1 MESAY
6 PPRRRR
12 RRRRSS
18 IFPLFMALAILAG
31 FAVLWVRAADSG
43 HRPAAQTGTSVAP
56 PVAGAEPGDAIPPV
70 IQGVRDFT
78 VYAGETVSCRSGV
91 TVTDDCD
98 LNPVLEVDTSEL
110 NLDVPGCYEIIYTAT
125 DSAGNVSLPATV
137 TVTIDKTRSGVT
149 YADTA
154 DSAAAAAAQDLAE
167 RGVFTGAKIGDTYY
181 FEPEKTVSRSE
192 FLAMILETA
201 GRDVTAVTM
210 TGFCDDGAIPTW
222 AKAYAA
228 AGVTDGIIRG
238 TATAEGVAFR
248 GEEPITFNEAA
259 TVLNRVLDLGDVDLS
274 VWYAD
279 REAVP
284 SWAAQAVANME
295 AVSVL
300 AAGSFGSEAMSDQ
313 VTRADAA
320 QMLSAAGRLLDGEK
334 PGIFDWLG

>member
-1 MESAY
+1 M
-6 PPRRRR
+6 
-12 RRRRSS
+12 
-18 IFPLFMALAILAG
+18 
-31 FAVLWVRAADSG
+31 
-43 HRPAAQTGTSVAP
+43 
-56 PVAGAEPGDAIPPV
+56 
-70 IQGVRDFT
+70 
-78 VYAGETVSCRSGV
+78 
-91 TVTDDCD
+91 
-98 LNPVLEVDTSEL
+98 
-110 NLDVPGCYEIIYTAT
+110 
-125 DSAGNVSLPATV
+125 
-137 TVTIDKTRSGVT
+137 
-149 YADTA
+149 
-154 DSAAAAAAQDLAE
+154 
-167 RGVFTGAKIGDTYY
+167 FTGAKIGDTYY

-192 FLAMILETA
+192 FLAMTLETA
-201 GRDVTAVTM
+201 GRDVSAVTM
-210 TGFCDDGAIPTW
+210 TGFCDDSAIPTW

-300 AAGSFGSEAMSDQ
+300 AAGSFGSDAMSDQ

-320 QMLSAAGRLLDGEK
+320 RMLSAAGRLLDGEK

>member
-1 MESAY
+1 MQTMK
-6 PPRRRR
+6 RT
-12 RRRRSS
+12 
-18 IFPLFMALAILAG
+18 FALALTAALLLSVNAGALFGKKKAPAEAAEGAPIAQEITISTYRDIPCKARFLATDSEG
-31 FAVLWVRAADSG
+31 EDMTFAVAEQPRKG
-43 HRPAAQTGTSVAP
+43 SVTID
-56 PVAGAEPGDAIPPV
+56 GA
-70 IQGVRDFT
+70 DFT
-78 VYAGETVSCRSGV
+78 YTPDEGV
-91 TVTDDCD
+91 TGGDSFT
-98 LNPVLEVDTSEL
+98 
-110 NLDVPGCYEIIYTAT
+110 YTAA

>member
-1 MESAY
+1 MQTMK
-6 PPRRRR
+6 RT
-12 RRRRSS
+12 
-18 IFPLFMALAILAG
+18 FALALTAASLLSVNAGALLGTKKAPAEAAEGAPIAQEITISTYRDIPCKARFLATDSEG
-31 FAVLWVRAADSG
+31 EDMTFAVAEQPRKG
-43 HRPAAQTGTSVAP
+43 SVTID
-56 PVAGAEPGDAIPPV
+56 GA
-70 IQGVRDFT
+70 DFT
-78 VYAGETVSCRSGV
+78 YTPDEGV
-91 TVTDDCD
+91 TGGDSFT
-98 LNPVLEVDTSEL
+98 
-110 NLDVPGCYEIIYTAT
+110 YTAT

-284 SWAAQAVANME
+284 SWAAEAVANME
-295 AVSVL
+295 AGRVL

>member
-1 MESAY
+1 MTMQTMK
-6 PPRRRR
+6 RT
-12 RRRRSS
+12 
-18 IFPLFMALAILAG
+18 FALALTAALLLSVNAGALFGKKKAPAEAAEGAPIAQEITISTYRDIPCKARFLATDSEG
-31 FAVLWVRAADSG
+31 EDMTFAVAEQPRKG
-43 HRPAAQTGTSVAP
+43 SVTID
-56 PVAGAEPGDAIPPV
+56 GA
-70 IQGVRDFT
+70 DFT
-78 VYAGETVSCRSGV
+78 YTPDEGV
-91 TVTDDCD
+91 TGGNSFT
-98 LNPVLEVDTSEL
+98 
-110 NLDVPGCYEIIYTAT
+110 YTAT
-125 DSAGNVSLPATV
+125 DSVGNVSLPATV

>member
-1 MESAY
+1 MQTMK
-6 PPRRRR
+6 RT
-12 RRRRSS
+12 
-18 IFPLFMALAILAG
+18 FALALTAALLLSVNAGALFGKKKAPAEAAEGAPIAQEITISTYRDIPCKARFLATDSEG
-31 FAVLWVRAADSG
+31 EDMTFAVAEQPRKG
-43 HRPAAQTGTSVAP
+43 SVTID
-56 PVAGAEPGDAIPPV
+56 GA
-70 IQGVRDFT
+70 DFT
-78 VYAGETVSCRSGV
+78 YTPDEGV
-91 TVTDDCD
+91 TGGDSFT
-98 LNPVLEVDTSEL
+98 
-110 NLDVPGCYEIIYTAT
+110 YTAT

-154 DSAAAAAAQDLAE
+154 DSAAAAAARDLAE